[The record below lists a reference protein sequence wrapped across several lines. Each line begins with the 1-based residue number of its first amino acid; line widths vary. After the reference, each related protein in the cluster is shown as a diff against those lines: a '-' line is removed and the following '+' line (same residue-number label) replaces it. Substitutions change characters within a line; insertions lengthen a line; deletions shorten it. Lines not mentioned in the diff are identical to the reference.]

1 MPHPI
6 ALGEGASPV
15 IGPSLASGASRSTA
29 SSGRAAV
36 QVDRCVC
43 RNRLFSDLLPEARV
57 QGWDLAALM
66 AATGCGAQC
75 GLCRPYLLRMLETG
89 ETVFHE
95 LLPAEPA

>member
-15 IGPSLASGASRSTA
+15 IGLSPASGASRSTA

-43 RNRLFSDLLPEARV
+43 RNRLFSDLLPEARL

-66 AATGCGAQC
+66 SATGCGAQC